1 MTTLDADAAPRR
13 RRVRP
18 TPNDLAGTR
27 TGADP
32 RDRMRMSGAL
42 ALVCGLEALHVE
54 AVFGMPTPDL
64 LPVWEPLSDSPGVRA
79 VRVRHEQGAGHAAA
93 GYAASTGR
101 TGVFVAGAGAGATN
115 SITALAD
122 ANMDSVPVV
131 AIAVQVDRD
140 DIGTDSSRDVDVIG
154 ITRSITKH
162 SFLVTDAGD
171 LPRILA
177 EAFHIAATGRPGPV
191 VVAVPSDVLSAT
203 TTFDWPAE
211 VDLPGYEFPT
221 TVSDDSIW
229 SAAEEILAAS
239 APVLYVGGGVV
250 RASAADALRELAELT
265 GIPVVTTLMAR
276 GAFPDGHPLH
286 YGMPGMHG
294 SVAAVAALQKSDL
307 IVALGARFDDRVTGA
322 ARSFAPDARV
332 IHVDIDPA
340 EIGKNRRA
348 DIGIVGHARTAI
360 RALSR
365 ALRPELA
372 RGRKPDIGHWVGYLD
387 RMRTD
392 YPLSYDDPADGSLSP
407 ERVIETVSKLSSSGT
422 IFASGVGQH
431 QMWAANFVR
440 FDAPRTWLNS
450 GGLGTMGYSVP
461 AAIGAQ
467 VGNPDREVWAV
478 DGDGCF
484 QMTGRELA
492 CAAEE
497 GLPIKVALINNGNL
511 GMVRQLQTVHYQ
523 GRHHSVDLATLT
535 RRVPDFVVFAEA
547 LGCVGLRCERRDQLE
562 ETIELARAVTDRPVV
577 IDFVVGDDLM
587 VWPMIAAG
595 ASNNEILVADGIR
608 PLFDGLE

>member
-1 MTTLDADAAPRR
+1 MTILDTSAPAIRRGVHATPADVARSR
-13 RRVRP
+13 EV
-18 TPNDLAGTR
+18 TPL
-27 TGADP
+27 
-32 RDRMRMSGAL
+32 RDSVPITGAL
-42 ALVCGLEALHVE
+42 ALVCGLEALQVE
-54 AVFGMPTPDL
+54 AVFGLPTSDL
-64 LPVWEPLSDSPGVRA
+64 MPVWVPLSDSPGIRV

-101 TGVFVAGAGAGATN
+101 IGVFVAGAGAGATN

-122 ANMDSVPVV
+122 ANMDSVPLV
-131 AIAVQVDRD
+131 AIALQVKRD
-140 DIGTDSSRDVDVIG
+140 GIGTDASRDVDVIG
-154 ITRSITKH
+154 MTRSITKH
-162 SFLVTDAGD
+162 SLLVTDARD
-171 LPRILA
+171 LPRVLA

-191 VVAVPSDVLSAT
+191 VVAVPADVLSAT
-203 TTFDWPAE
+203 TTFDWHAQVE
-211 VDLPGYEFPT
+211 LPGYEFPT
-221 TVSDDSIW
+221 TVSDEAIR
-229 SAAEEILAAS
+229 AAVDEIRTAT

-276 GAFPDGHPLH
+276 GAFPDDHPLH

-307 IVALGARFDDRVTGA
+307 IIALGARFDDRVTGA

-332 IHVDIDPA
+332 VHVDIDPA
-340 EIGKNRRA
+340 EIGKNRHA
-348 DIGIVGHARTAI
+348 DVGIVGHARTAI
-360 RALSR
+360 RALSK

-372 RGRKPDIGHWVGYLD
+372 RGRGRDIGEWVAYLD

-407 ERVIETVSKLSSSGT
+407 ERVIETMSRMSSSGT

-440 FDAPRTWLNS
+440 FGAPRTWLNS

-492 CAAEE
+492 CAADE

-511 GMVRQLQTVHYQ
+511 GMVRQLQTVHYA

-535 RRVPDFVVFAEA
+535 RRVPDFVAFAEA

-562 ETIELARAVTDRPVV
+562 ETIERARAVTDRPVV
-577 IDFVVGDDLM
+577 IDFVVGDDVM

-608 PLFDGLE
+608 PLFENID

>member
-1 MTTLDADAAPRR
+1 
-13 RRVRP
+13 
-18 TPNDLAGTR
+18 
-27 TGADP
+27 
-32 RDRMRMSGAL
+32 MSGAL
-42 ALVCGLEALHVE
+42 ALVRSLEALRVE
-54 AVFGMPTPDL
+54 AVFGVPTRDL
-64 LPVWEPLSDSPGVRA
+64 LSVWTQLVCSPAVRA
-79 VRVRHEQGAGHAAA
+79 VRARHEQGSGHAAA
-93 GYAASTGR
+93 GYATATGR
-101 TGVFVAGAGAGATN
+101 TGVFVAGAGASTTN

-131 AIAVQVDRD
+131 AIAVQVGHD
-140 DIGTDSSRDVDVIG
+140 DIGRDSSRDVDVIG

-162 SFLVTDAGD
+162 SFLVTDAGN

-191 VVAVPSDVLSAT
+191 VVAVPSDVLSDT

-211 VDLPGYEFPT
+211 VDLPGYDYPT
-221 TVSDDSIW
+221 TASEDSIRP
-229 SAAEEILAAS
+229 AAQEILAAS

-250 RASAADALRELAELT
+250 RASAAGALRELADLT

-307 IVALGARFDDRVTGA
+307 IIALGARFDDRVTGA
-322 ARSFAPDARV
+322 TQSFAPDARV
-332 IHVDIDPA
+332 IHIDIDPA
-340 EIGKNRRA
+340 EIGKNRRVN
-348 DIGIVGHARTAI
+348 IGIVGHARTAI
-360 RALSR
+360 RDLSKV
-365 ALRPELA
+365 LQSELA
-372 RGRKPDIGHWVGYLD
+372 RGRKCDIGVWVGYLD
-387 RMRTD
+387 RMRTN
-392 YPLSYDDPADGSLSP
+392 YPLSYNDPADGSLSP
-407 ERVIETVSKLSSSGT
+407 ERVVETVGRLSSNGT

-431 QMWAANFVR
+431 QMWAANFIQ
-440 FDAPRTWLNS
+440 FDTPRTWLNS

-511 GMVRQLQTVHYQ
+511 GMVRQLQKVHYG
-523 GRHHSVDLATLT
+523 GRHHSVDLATPT
-535 RRVPDFVVFAEA
+535 RRVPDFVAFAEA
-547 LGCVGLRCERRDQLE
+547 LGCIGLRCERRDQLK
-562 ETIELARAVTDRPVV
+562 ETIELARAVTDRPVI

-595 ASNNEILVADGIR
+595 ASNNEISVADGIR
-608 PLFDGLE
+608 PLFSDAGK